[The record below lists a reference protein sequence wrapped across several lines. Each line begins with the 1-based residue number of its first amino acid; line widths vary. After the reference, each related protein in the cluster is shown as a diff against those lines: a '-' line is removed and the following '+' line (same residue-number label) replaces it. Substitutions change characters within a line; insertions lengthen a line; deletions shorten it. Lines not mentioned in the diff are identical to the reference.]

1 MDEAFKQPSGEPEP
15 PSKTVGRTWAD
26 VTIGATYIIFTIAAL
41 CAVGFILYIILG
53 QIPQWF
59 LIAVFVSF
67 FSVPFITERIKA
79 DCDEYIVS
87 HDPFNL
93 TILSVGKK
101 ANLKVEGVPTLF
113 SSDSGYIRKMVTHF
127 DRSNMTATASSF
139 AGFSQIDQ
147 VRDMATLQRLHDKL
161 MALLKEDR
169 LTAQTLGVE
178 VEYQSREI
186 VDWALKTIYGAI
198 IPTEISEAF
207 EDSKADKTTSES
219 SILEALGVDEDGS

>member
-1 MDEAFKQPSGEPEP
+1 MDDEITERSSAV
-15 PSKTVGRTWAD
+15 VGRTWAD
-26 VTIGATYIIFTIAAL
+26 LTIGATYVLFTVAAL
-41 CAVGFILYIILG
+41 SGAGALLYLFLG
-53 QIPQWF
+53 NIPQWF
-59 LIAVFVSF
+59 IISVIVSF
-67 FSVPFITERIKA
+67 GSIPFISDRIRA
-79 DCDEYIVS
+79 DCEEYIVS

-101 ANLKVEGVPTLF
+101 ANLQVEGVPTLF

-127 DRSNMTATASSF
+127 NPDTLTVKASNF
-139 AGFSQIDQ
+139 GDFSQIDQ
-147 VRDMATLQRLHDKL
+147 VRDMTTLQRLHDKL

-198 IPTEISEAF
+198 IPHEVSEAF
-207 EDSKADKTTSES
+207 ESKTETETETETES
-219 SILEALGVDEDGS
+219 AILEALGVDE

>member
-1 MDEAFKQPSGEPEP
+1 MTEEHTTITESSSP
-15 PSKTVGRTWAD
+15 TIGRTWAD
-26 VTIGATYIIFTIAAL
+26 LTIGASYILFTVAAL
-41 CAVGFILYIILG
+41 AAAGVLLYLFLG
-53 QIPQWF
+53 KIPQWF
-59 LIAVFVSF
+59 IISVFVSF
-67 FSVPFITERIKA
+67 GSVPFITERIKA
-79 DCDEYIVS
+79 DCEEYIVS

-101 ANLKVEGVPTLF
+101 ANLQVEGVPTLF

-127 DRSNMTATASSF
+127 DRSSMTVKASNF
-139 AGFSQIDQ
+139 GDFSQIDQ
-147 VRDMATLQRLHDKL
+147 VRDMTTLQRLHDKL

-198 IPTEISEAF
+198 IPHEVSEAF
-207 EDSKADKTTSES
+207 ESKTETETETETA
-219 SILEALGVDEDGS
+219 ILDALGVDE